1 MRYILF
7 LLALLVSSFSFAQ
20 DSESNDL
27 ENIEEVV
34 TTALRKETELQDTG
48 LAITVI
54 SATDIESKNL
64 KEFYD
69 FQFNVPGV
77 LFNKTNFS
85 GAGIQIRGISNY
97 AVGGSF
103 NAVAQPRQDDIN
115 MGTLQMAQ
123 NELFDLESF
132 EVLRGPQGTLYGGN
146 NPGGTFLIRSV
157 DPGEYVDGYFKAEF
171 GDKNLERYS
180 GAMTFNPGERMRSR
194 VSFRST
200 NRDGYTENLFDD
212 TDVDDRSYLGVR
224 LKTIYEISD
233 DTSLKLTMMH
243 NEENDSRNR
252 HQSSACNTNPLLG
265 CDQWGDGLP
274 GRGTSHTGVSF
285 FGNIDYITLNYPG
298 GLTGPDL
305 LLSYGDNSIIPEDPN
320 QVFQSYNPVLE
331 RYDTSASLVLDHKIN
346 DSYQMYVT
354 YAWIDQEYEHTQSLN
369 GNVSTRDYR
378 MGPVLAN
385 LYANSGMFSTDEPV
399 DNSTNDYTQKE
410 FELRI
415 QSTLDSST
423 NGTGGL
429 YLLNSD
435 GLVEYQVTSPGMHYY
450 ARVGNGP
457 IGDMYPDLADYGGI
471 GFWATYFS
479 TYGDVAPANIFNST
493 IGLAT
498 DYVANDPTTQ
508 AQIAAMIPQLLA
520 AGECSDPVGD
530 CVVVAQTILIGN
542 AAALPQIAGAG
553 AVAGVAQSLDDAANQ
568 IRLLAGLPVA
578 SQVAAT
584 GYWVGGPALPEWQRQ
599 YQSWN
604 RSVNDTF
611 GLFVETTTEL
621 SENRWFDNLTL
632 GGRYNK
638 ITKDEYVFSG
648 ALDLNDS
655 LAGYNGAVSGFPN
668 PPAQV
673 VELTEFTGRA
683 ILDKK
688 FENGTLLYLKADRGL
703 KSGGLNPTLNLAA
716 GENSAVVDEEIH
728 NVFEVGTKGSYLG
741 GSLTFNSAFY
751 FNSVK
756 GMQLNKIIGL
766 SSQSFNTDVDVIGLE
781 LEALFV
787 PNTWSRFNF
796 VGSLNDSELIGYTDY
811 DPRNK
816 YGVSSVDLSTL
827 GVLPGGTV
835 YGMTDVGMI
844 YRSLGSSCNQPFSR
858 LVGPA
863 CPNTGLNMQDL
874 SGKKLP
880 NVPDV
885 SYSFG
890 MEFDLMNN
898 ENGLVQ
904 ARLDY
909 IYRGDFYL
917 TVFNNDHELV
927 QEFDFMNVDISF
939 NSPDG
944 KWSVDLY
951 VHNVEDKDIITGAF
965 VGSESNGGGYNLFLQ
980 EPMNGGLSIQY
991 NF

>member
-7 LLALLVSSFSFAQ
+7 LLALVSSSFSFAQ
-20 DSESNDL
+20 DSESNDV

-54 SATDIESKNL
+54 SASDIESKNL

-157 DPGEYVDGYFKAEF
+157 DPGEFVDGYFKAEF

-180 GAMTFNPGERMRSR
+180 GAMTFAPGERMRSR

-200 NRDGYTENLFDD
+200 NRDGYTENLFDG

-224 LKTIYEISD
+224 VKTIYDISD

-252 HQSSACNTNPLLG
+252 HQSMACNTNPLLG

-274 GRGTSHTGVSF
+274 ERGIAHTGVSY
-285 FGNIDYITLNYPG
+285 FGQVDYFTLNYPG

-305 LLSYGDNSIIPEDPN
+305 SLSYGDNSIVPEDPN
-320 QVFQSYNPVLE
+320 QVYQTYNPLLE
-331 RYDTSASLVLDHKIN
+331 RYDTSASLVLDHKLN
-346 DSYQMYVT
+346 DSYQMFAT
-354 YAWIDQEYEHTQSLN
+354 YAWIEQEYAHKQSY
-369 GNVSTRDYR
+369 GGYASSRDYR
-378 MGPVLAN
+378 MGPV
-385 LYANSGMFSTDEPV
+385 YADMYGVTGRFTTDELA

-415 QSTLDSST
+415 QSNFDGNT

-435 GLVEYQVTSPGMHYY
+435 GLVKYQAKTSGMEYY

-457 IGDMYPDLADYGGI
+457 IGEMFPDLAEYGGV
-471 GFWATYFS
+471 GFWGTYFES
-479 TYGDVAPANIFNST
+479 YGAVAGDNISNAT
-493 IGLAT
+493 LGLAS
-498 DYVANDPTTQ
+498 DYVANDPTTP
-508 AQIAAMIPQLLA
+508 AQIAALIPQLLA
-520 AGECSDPVGD
+520 AGECSDPLGD
-530 CVVVAQTILIGN
+530 CQVVAQTALTVN

-553 AVAGVAQSLDDAANQ
+553 AVAGVAQSLNDAADQ
-568 IRLLAGLPVA
+568 IRLLAGLPID

-584 GYWVGGPALPEWQRQ
+584 GYWVGAPALPEWQRQ

-611 GLFVETTTEL
+611 GLFLETTTEL
-621 SENRWFDNLTL
+621 SENSWFDNLTL

-638 ITKDEYVFSG
+638 ITKDDYVFSG

-668 PPAQV
+668 PPAQT
-673 VELTEFTGRA
+673 VELSEFTGRV

-703 KSGGLNPTLNLAA
+703 KSGGLNPTVNLAP
-716 GENSAVVDEEIH
+716 GENSALVDEEIH

-741 GSLTFNSAFY
+741 GALTFNSSFY
-751 FNSVK
+751 SNSVK

-766 SSQSFNTDVDVIGLE
+766 SSQSFNTDVDVLGLE
-781 LEALFV
+781 LEALFI

-796 VGSLNDSELIGYTDY
+796 VGSLNDSELSGYSDY
-811 DPRNK
+811 DPRNP
-816 YGVSSVDLSTL
+816 YGISSVDVST
-827 GVLPGGTV
+827 VDTLPGGIV

-844 YRSLGSSCNQPFSR
+844 YRSFGSTCNQAFSA
-858 LVGPA
+858 LSGPA
-863 CPNTGLNMQDL
+863 CPNTGLNIQDL
-874 SGKKLP
+874 SGRKLP

-898 ENGLVQ
+898 ANGLMQ

-939 NSPDG
+939 NSPDR

-951 VHNVEDKDIITGAF
+951 VHNIEDKDIITGAY
-965 VGSESNGGGYNLFLQ
+965 VGTAQTGGANNLFLQ
-980 EPMNGGLSIQY
+980 EPMNGGISIQY